1 MNIWA
6 VRIGALV
13 VALGISAVI
22 FFFYGQF
29 AMAMKR
35 VMELP
40 VVQPAAVHQSN
51 GEVSVSLPP
60 LQKTCPKGQTCK

>member
-1 MNIWA
+1 MNIWT
-6 VRIGALV
+6 VRIGAMI
-13 VALGISAVI
+13 VALAISASV

-29 AMAMKR
+29 AMAMKK

-40 VVQPAAVHQSN
+40 VVQPGAVHRST
-51 GEVSVSLPP
+51 GEVGVSLPP

>member
-1 MNIWA
+1 MNIWT
-6 VRIGALV
+6 VRIGAMV

-35 VMELP
+35 AMEVP
-40 VVQPAAVHQSN
+40 VVQPGAVHQST

-60 LQKTCPKGQTCK
+60 LQKNCPKGQTCK